1 LSPGPSLSAATGF
14 FLDHA
19 CYPCTVILLA
29 TSRSRLTLTL
39 MSTLRPMSC
48 IPILYT
54 CLLSSDQF
62 LFNPLSPST
71 VLSFVLLCD
80 VSKKYIIP
88 PWYLHFFPI
97 FFFPPSSY
105 HLGGVI
111 LICGVRICNV
121 VAISIVQYN
130 MSGLMEHVHEAIAR
144 SCMRVKEYRGILVFV
159 FGVASCQMGRR
170 ILSASNSHPD
180 HLPRTFS
187 HASTVPRALKILPS
201 IASSRPRC
209 MSCH

>member
-1 LSPGPSLSAATGF
+1 MLAILVPSSYSRLPV
-14 FLDHA
+14 H
-19 CYPCTVILLA
+19 V
-29 TSRSRLTLTL
+29 SRSRSCRRCALCLA
-39 MSTLRPMSC
+39 SPSC
-48 IPILYT
+48 IHVSFHLINFSPIPFPPQLYYRLYYYVTSRRSILYRLGT
-54 CLLSSDQF
+54 F
-62 LFNPLSPST
+62 IFSP
-71 VLSFVLLCD
+71 
-80 VSKKYIIP
+80 
-88 PWYLHFFPI
+88 